1 MVGRQLPETGSVL
14 GANQGGGDQ
23 AVEADTRSFDTA
35 LPFTGFEVVL
45 LAGIGA
51 LLWLVGVRLRRST
64 A

>member
-1 MVGRQLPETGSVL
+1 ML

-23 AVEADTRSFDTA
+23 AVEADTRDFDTA